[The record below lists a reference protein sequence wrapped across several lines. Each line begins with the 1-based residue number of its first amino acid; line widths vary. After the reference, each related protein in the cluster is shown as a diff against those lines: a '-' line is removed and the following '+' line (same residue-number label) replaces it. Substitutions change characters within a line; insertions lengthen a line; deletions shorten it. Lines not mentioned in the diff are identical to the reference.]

1 MNVGNILSR
10 LNEINQSN
18 LVTVYVPSAD
28 KEMTFKPLSVKQQ
41 KDLIKS
47 GLDGALAGLTI
58 SNVISQIILD
68 NTTEKYEFSVIDKV
82 PIILALRMQSFGPD
96 VKIKEDDKEIE
107 FDLSKILSNNLKFT
121 NTQKTTVSLG
131 ESGVKIELEMLSLQD
146 DITINNFQLD
156 KLRKN
161 KQDELSDT
169 VGSLFVYEILKF
181 ISKLTVNVD
190 EIDMKTI
197 PLKDRLTIVENIP
210 AVLNNQIL
218 EYIQTFRKDEMNFIT
233 VDGNTLPIDARLFSK
248 E

>member
-18 LVTVYVPSAD
+18 LVSVYIPSAK

-58 SNVISQIILD
+58 SNVINQIIID
-68 NTTEKYEFSVIDKV
+68 NSSEKYNFLVIDKI
-82 PIILALRMQSFGPD
+82 PIILSLRMQSFGPD
-96 VKIKEDDKEIE
+96 VKIKEDDKEVVY
-107 FDLSKILSNNLKFT
+107 DLQKILSEELEFT
-121 NTQKTTVSLG
+121 NSEKTTVSLG
-131 ESGVKIELEMLSLQD
+131 ESAISVELEMLSLED
-146 DITINNFQLD
+146 DIKINTFQLE

-169 VGSLFVYEILKF
+169 VGSLFLYEILKF

-190 EIDMKTI
+190 EVDMKNA
-197 PLKDRLTIVENIP
+197 PLKDRLTVVENIP

-218 EYIQTFRKDEMNFIT
+218 DYIQTFRKNEMDYIT

>member
-10 LNEINQSN
+10 LNEISQSN
-18 LVTVYVPSAD
+18 LVSVYVPSAK

-47 GLDGALAGLTI
+47 GLDGALGGVTI
-58 SNVISQIILD
+58 SNVINQIIID
-68 NTTEKYEFSVIDKV
+68 NSTEKYEFLIIDKI
-82 PIILALRMQSFGPD
+82 PIILTLRMQSFGPQ
-96 VKIKEDDKEIE
+96 VKIKEEDKEVEYNLQEI
-107 FDLSKILSNNLKFT
+107 LSKNLEFT
-121 NTQKTTVSLG
+121 NTEKTTVSLG
-131 ESGVKIELEMLSLQD
+131 DSGVSVELEMITLEN
-146 DITINNFQLD
+146 DIKINTFQLE

-169 VGSLFVYEILKF
+169 VGSLFIYEILKF

-190 EIDMKTI
+190 EVDMKNTA
-197 PLKDRLTIVENIP
+197 LKDRLTIVENIP

-218 EYIQTFRKDEMNFIT
+218 DYIQTFRKNEMDYIT

>member
-18 LVTVYVPSAD
+18 LVSVYIPSAK

-58 SNVISQIILD
+58 SNVINQIILD
-68 NTTEKYEFSVIDKV
+68 NSTEKYDFLVIDKIPV
-82 PIILALRMQSFGPD
+82 ILTLRMQSFGPA
-96 VKIKEDDKEIE
+96 VKIKEDDKEVE
-107 FDLSKILSNNLKFT
+107 YNLQEILSENLEFT
-121 NTQKTTVSLG
+121 NSEKTTVSLG
-131 ESGVKIELEMLSLQD
+131 ESDISVELEMLSLED
-146 DITINNFQLD
+146 DIKINTFQLE

-169 VGSLFVYEILKF
+169 VGSLFLYEILKF

-190 EIDMKTI
+190 EVDMKNA
-197 PLKDRLTIVENIP
+197 PLKDRLTVVENIP

-218 EYIQTFRKDEMNFIT
+218 DYIQTFRKNEMDYIT

>member
-18 LVTVYVPSAD
+18 LVSVYIPSAK

-58 SNVISQIILD
+58 SNVINQIILD
-68 NTTEKYEFSVIDKV
+68 NSTEKYDFLVIDKIPV
-82 PIILALRMQSFGPD
+82 ILNLRMQSFGPA
-96 VKIKEDDKEIE
+96 VKIKEDDKEVE
-107 FDLSKILSNNLKFT
+107 YNLQEILSENLEFT
-121 NTQKTTVSLG
+121 NSEKTTVSLG
-131 ESGVKIELEMLSLQD
+131 ESDISVELEMLSLED
-146 DITINNFQLD
+146 DIKINTFQLE

-169 VGSLFVYEILKF
+169 VGSLFLYEILKF

-190 EIDMKTI
+190 EVDMKNA
-197 PLKDRLTIVENIP
+197 PLKDRLTVVENIP

-218 EYIQTFRKDEMNFIT
+218 DYIQTFRKNEMDYIT